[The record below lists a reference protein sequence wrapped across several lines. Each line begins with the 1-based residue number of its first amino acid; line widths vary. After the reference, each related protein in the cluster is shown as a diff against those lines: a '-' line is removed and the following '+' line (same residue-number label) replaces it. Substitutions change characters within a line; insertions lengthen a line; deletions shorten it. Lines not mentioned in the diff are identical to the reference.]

1 MKVQRQ
7 MRFGLF
13 FGLIILVLAGG
24 CAARTGEAADSFDQ
38 KFAALVKPYTFNFAA
53 WEFKTLSHEL
63 SQVGRK
69 GKKTGGSDAAVAVKF
84 FSTSTSD
91 QGSAL
96 KDEVQD
102 IIARQISRVLADE
115 GIYNPLSVSRFTF
128 PPVNFELENPP
139 NILIVS
145 PREKIERMRDVTLS
159 QEIGV
164 DQMDKL
170 ESEVEQLNVSAL
182 VIPIGGLGATYP
194 IFVMKNSDLKY
205 TIDTVAEEWLHQYL
219 VFKPLGF
226 RYVLDLLRIRPD
238 PDIDSIN
245 ETVAGIASQEIGD
258 QVYAKYYSQYPLKP
272 EKSLDPGEFDF
283 NAAMR
288 ETRLTVDAY
297 LASGQIDTAENYM
310 EERRQYI
317 NAHGYNIRKLNQ
329 AYFAF
334 YGSYAYSPTS
344 VDPLGDQVRLL
355 RKQSPSLKDFL
366 MTASGL
372 TNRQDLSNILTSEQ

>member
-7 MRFGLF
+7 MRFWLF

-24 CAARTGEAADSFDQ
+24 CAARPGEAADSFDQ
-38 KFAALVKPYTFNFAA
+38 KFAALVKPYSFNFAA

-63 SQVGRK
+63 SQA
-69 GKKTGGSDAAVAVKF
+69 GKTAEKIGGSEADAVVRF
-84 FSTSTSD
+84 FSTNPSVQD
-91 QGSAL
+91 LVL
-96 KDEVQD
+96 KDEVQK
-102 IIARQISRVLADE
+102 IIARQISQVLDDE
-115 GIYNPLSVSRFTF
+115 GINNPFVTGRFTF
-128 PPVNFELENPP
+128 PPVNFRLENPP
-139 NILIVS
+139 NILVVS
-145 PREKIERMRDVTLS
+145 PREKVERMRDVTLK
-159 QEIGV
+159 QEISIN
-164 DQMDKL
+164 QMDKL

-182 VIPIGGLGATYP
+182 VIPIGGLGAAYP

-219 VFKPLGF
+219 AFKPLGF
-226 RYVLDLLRIRPD
+226 RYVLDLLRIKPD

-258 QVYAKYYSQYPLKP
+258 RVYAKYYYRYPLKP
-272 EKSLDPGEFDF
+272 EKPLNPGEFDF

-288 ETRLTVDAY
+288 ETRLIVDAY
-297 LASGQIDTAENYM
+297 LVSGQIEPAENYM
-310 EERRQYI
+310 EERRRFI

-366 MTASGL
+366 LTASGL
-372 TNRQDLSNILTSEQ
+372 SNRKELSDILTGGR